1 MGWLI
6 ALAAIYLLWV
16 FYLAVMALWR
26 AHREKTIGPV
36 ALVPGYFTLAIGA
49 ALDVL
54 VNLTIMSLVF
64 VERPRELL
72 VTKRLQRHIKQ
83 GNGWRTHLARWLCH
97 NLLNPFDPT
106 GDHCD

>member
-1 MGWLI
+1 MAWLTT
-6 ALAAIYLLWV
+6 LAILYLLWV

-26 AHREKTIGPV
+26 ARRDGMLGPV
-36 ALVPGYFTLAIGA
+36 ALVPGYLTLLIGA

-54 VNLTIMSLVF
+54 VNVTVMSLVF
-64 VERPRELL
+64 VEPPRELL
-72 VTKRLQRHIKQ
+72 VTKRLQRHIKHGQ
-83 GNGWRTHLARWLCH
+83 GWRQELARWLCH